1 MFIESLCQT
10 ILPMDDLLWVL
21 NNSIIDNTYK
31 KPFLRCL
38 HHVYMKSNGPDSV
51 DAGAGEMPH
60 NE

>member
-1 MFIESLCQT
+1 
-10 ILPMDDLLWVL
+10 MDDLLWVL